1 MSVTKE
7 SLIAFEDWVVDK
19 FNNGHLRSPVHL
31 SGGNEEQLIEIFKD
45 IKKDDWVFSTYR
57 SHYHALLKGISEDW
71 LKEWILD
78 NKSIHVMNKEHKFWT
93 SAIVGGTLPVA
104 LGVALAIKKKHDKS
118 RGEFKK
124 QDVDKKWDHT
134 MLNELVQSN
143 QSHVWVFVGDMT
155 GRTGVFWECLNYAYN
170 HELPITFII
179 EDNGLSTDTETEDV
193 WGSSNFRFYDELIF
207 HYPSMIRYYKYKR
220 VWPHY
225 GTGKFV
231 SSIWKDIIKEND
243 VQAKG
248 F

>member
-1 MSVTKE
+1 MNNNMSITKE
-7 SLIAFEDWVVDK
+7 GLIAFENWVVDK

-31 SGGNEEQLIEIFKD
+31 SGGNEEQLIKIFKD

-57 SHYHALLKGISEDW
+57 SHYHALLKGISEER
-71 LKEWILD
+71 LKAWILSD
-78 NKSIHVMNKEHKFWT
+78 KSIHVMDSKHKFWT
-93 SAIVGGTLPVA
+93 SAIVGGTLPIA
-104 LGVALAIKKKHDKS
+104 LGTALAIKKKYETAVKEKIEAEPH
-118 RGEFKK
+118 
-124 QDVDKKWDHT
+124 
-134 MLNELVQSN
+134 
-143 QSHVWVFVGDMT
+143 SHVWCFVGDMT

-170 HELPITFII
+170 HMLPITFII

-193 WGSSNFRFYDELIF
+193 WQSTNFRFYDALIS
-207 HYPSMIRYYKYKR
+207 HCPDMIRYYQYKR

-243 VQAKG
+243 VQNKG